1 MIQFAVRSVGV
12 YTKPEKGEVRM
23 HRNFLTLICA
33 GLKKHSLNGVD
44 QPNPGPMLTLC
55 PAGSTCDFEFGVGRE
70 NWVLLLDSKDMLQG
84 KNPSNFALK
93 LGRNQVHEYPSWV
106 SVDEARIPYWRNQF
120 IQIGTLLK
128 SPTPDN
134 ALLCQMIA
142 LQMIRQFVEA
152 SAPTHDDQS
161 IAAQFKA
168 MIDADERC
176 QMRLGQ
182 VAQRCGYSLD
192 HLRLLFED
200 KYKMTP
206 LAYRNKLRLA
216 RAMDLIIHSQ
226 MLIKQIARQ
235 TGFEQVSHFSLAFQR
250 AYGITPTQA
259 VEKYRF
265 GKTGANPQELIKTID
280 YSSITLEDQ
289 CRVPE

>member
-1 MIQFAVRSVGV
+1 MIQLEVRSIGV
-12 YTKPEKGEVRM
+12 YTKPEKGAQLV
-23 HRNFLTLICA
+23 HHNFITLICG
-33 GLKKHSLNGVD
+33 GLKKSKVNGIAMPAKTPV
-44 QPNPGPMLTLC
+44 LTVSPVGTHC
-55 PAGSTCDFEFGVGRE
+55 EYEFGVGRE
-70 NWVLLLDSKDMLQG
+70 NWVAMLDTKDLIAAKDPGM
-84 KNPSNFALK
+84 FALR
-93 LGRNQVHEYPSWV
+93 LGRNHIHEYPA
-106 SVDEARIPYWRNQF
+106 SVPIDEARLPYWRNQF

-128 SPTPDN
+128 SPTPSN
-134 ALLCQMIA
+134 AFLAQMIV
-142 LQMIRQFVEA
+142 LQMLRQFVEA
-152 SAPTHDDQS
+152 SGLAHDDQS
-161 IAAQFKA
+161 IASQFKA

-176 QMRLGQ
+176 QLRLGQ

-192 HLRLLFED
+192 HLRLLFEE

-216 RAMDLIIHSQ
+216 RAMDLIVHSQ

-265 GKTGANPQELIKTID
+265 GKSGASPQELIKTVD
-280 YSSITLEDQ
+280 YSSISLEDQ
-289 CRVPE
+289 CKLIE

>member
-1 MIQFAVRSVGV
+1 MIQLEVRSIGV
-12 YTKPEKGEVRM
+12 YTKPEKGEIRLHHNM
-23 HRNFLTLICA
+23 LTLMCG
-33 GLKKHSLNGVD
+33 GLKKSKVD
-44 QPNPGPMLTLC
+44 GIVMPVHGPALTVS
-55 PAGSTCDFEFGVGRE
+55 PVGSHCEYEFGVGRE
-70 NWVLLLDSKDMLQG
+70 NWVAMLDTKDMMAG
-84 KNPSNFALK
+84 KTPGTFALK
-93 LGRNQVHEYPSWV
+93 LGKNHVHEYAGHVP
-106 SVDEARIPYWRNQF
+106 VDEARLPYWRNQF
-120 IQIGTLLK
+120 IQMGMLLK
-128 SPTPDN
+128 SPTPSN
-134 ALLCQMIA
+134 AFLTQMIA
-142 LQMIRQFVEA
+142 LQMLRQFVEA
-152 SAPTHDDQS
+152 AVQVKDDQS
-161 IAAQFKA
+161 IASQFKS

-192 HLRLLFED
+192 HLRLLFEE

-265 GKTGANPQELIKTID
+265 GKTGASPQELIKTVD
-280 YSSITLEDQ
+280 YSSISLEDQ
-289 CRVPE
+289 CRMEE